1 MENSIEFPK
10 KINNTVTI
18 GSSNPASGILPK
30 KFESIYSPRYVHP
43 CVHCSIING
52 GQDMETTEVPFDRG
66 LDKDAGV
73 HIHNGIHSAIGK
85 GDILPFVAMWMEDV
99 MPGEIRQQEKSRTM

>member
-1 MENSIEFPK
+1 MCTPVFIAALF
-10 KINNTVTI
+10 T
-18 GSSNPASGILPK
+18 
-30 KFESIYSPRYVHP
+30 
-43 CVHCSIING
+43 G

-66 LDKDAGV
+66 LDKDAAV

-85 GDILPFVAMWMEDV
+85 DDILPFVATWMDLEDV